1 MKYVSVNVHGR
12 VQGVGFRSF
21 TQHRAVECN
30 ITGWVKNED
39 DGSVHIEAQGNEED
53 MSRFLELIK
62 KGPSRFANV
71 RDMDIITLDEGPKF
85 KAFKIK
91 Y

>member
-1 MKYVSVNVHGR
+1 MKYVSVNVRGR
-12 VQGVGFRSF
+12 VQGVGFRYF
-21 TQHRAVECN
+21 TQHTAVECN

-71 RDMDIITLDEGPKF
+71 REMDVTALDGDPKF
-85 KAFKIK
+85 NAFKIK